1 MALTEIT
8 YTGTGGVTFGPIPFP
23 YLQNSDVLITINGT
37 ATTAFT
43 IDNSTKI
50 ITFSSAPAN
59 GSTIRVYRNTNNDTL
74 AATFVSGSAIRAAD
88 LNDNFTQNLYVIQ
101 EIDNNAIQTD
111 GSKSMVGNLNMGSN
125 RITNLAAPT
134 TDTDAVNRAYVNNIV
149 ANGIGDGDKGD
160 ITVSGSGATLTIDN
174 GVITNAKVNSGA
186 GIVSSKLAF
195 TQSGTGAVQRTVES
209 KLQDVVSVLD
219 FIPESEHAAIKAGTS
234 NYDCTADIQ
243 AAINALPGTFD
254 VTANF
259 SGNQYSCKPSPIL
272 FFPPGIY
279 KVTSRLLVEKNNVC
293 IRGSG
298 WNSSI
303 IKYGGTAII
312 KEVIR
317 FRNSH
322 NGELSDI
329 GLDGGLP
336 YNPTLSET
344 YGANAGLCCDLTP
357 FFTSRNLWIA
367 NTRLS
372 GLCAIHLWESY
383 FDNLQVR
390 NTGYFTNES
399 TPVKGAGIYFCA
411 DASLKESS
419 NALGA
424 GFESQNTVFVKAKL
438 VPVGAVVLCEAPTQ
452 NITLIQPITENRDF
466 ASTFPAL
473 TYSKYTITLAN
484 NFLIQG
490 GYFYGHNHTFA
501 CNGTLFNIGS
511 GFPSISIKDFTVFTS
526 SSAGFPEV
534 TKIFNVAGQHPV
546 SFDNLSIDDSGAK
559 LTAPFTILT
568 SAGYPGT
575 VIGDIHYSS
584 ASTVLASTLIGAN
597 AAGYKGTLSCTN
609 TTLQTVNKN
618 TYDANARQ
626 YDTRTG
632 SVQETFACRAWC
644 TFNGVT
650 GTILG
655 SENISSLTKNSTGN
669 YTLNFTVPMP
679 DANYSSTVSAN
690 VLNNANER
698 PEIGGQ
704 TANSINVANRAGA
717 TFYDPSIF
725 NVVVFR

>member
-1 MALTEIT
+1 VA
-8 YTGTGGVTFGPIPFP
+8 GVPATFTWVN
-23 YLQNSDVLITINGT
+23 NSLIQMD
-37 ATTAFT
+37 A
-43 IDNSTKI
+43 
-50 ITFSSAPAN
+50 APAN
-59 GSTIRVYRNTNNDTL
+59 GAAVRVYRTTPIDAPL
-74 AATFVSGSAIRAAD
+74 VDFADGATFVAAD
-88 LNDNFTQNLYVIQ
+88 LDTNSRQSIYIQQELDDAQQDNLPNVIP
-101 EIDNNAIQTD
+101 N
-111 GSKSMVGNLNMGSN
+111 GN
-125 RITNLAAPT
+125 
-134 TDTDAVNRAYVNNIV
+134 
-149 ANGIGDGDKGD
+149 KGD
-160 ITVSGSGATLTIDN
+160 ITTSVGGTVWAINTGAVAEAKIAAGAVVEAKIGT
-174 GVITNAKVNSGA
+174 GAITET
-186 GIVSSKLAF
+186 KL
-195 TQSGTGAVQRTVES
+195 GTGAVTSTKILDGTILDVDVNASAGITAGKLSFTQAGTGATARTIDA
-209 KLQDVVSVLD
+209 KLKDVVSVKD
-219 FIPESEHAAIKAGTS
+219 FGAVGDGTTDDTAA
-234 NYDCTADIQ
+234 IQ
-243 AAINALPGTFD
+243 AAIDALPGVFD

-259 SGNQYSCKPSPIL
+259 SGNQYSGKPSPIL

-279 KVTSRLLVEKNNVC
+279 KITSRLLVEKNNVC
-293 IRGSG
+293 IRGAG

-317 FRNSH
+317 FRNSFA
-322 NGELSDI
+322 GELSDI

-336 YNPTLSET
+336 YDPTLSET

-411 DASLKESS
+411 DASIKESS

-452 NITLIQPITENRDF
+452 NITLVQPITENRDF
-466 ASTFPAL
+466 AATFPAL

-490 GYFYGHNHTFA
+490 GYFYGHNHSFA

-511 GFPSISIKDFTVFTS
+511 GLPGISIKDFTVFTS
-526 SSAGFPEV
+526 SAAGFPEV
-534 TKIFNVAGQHPV
+534 TKVFNVAGQHPV
-546 SFDNLSIDDSGAK
+546 SFDNLSIDDPGAK

-568 SAGYPGT
+568 GAGYPGT

-584 ASTVLASTLIGAN
+584 TSTVFASTLIGAN
-597 AAGYKGTLSCTN
+597 AAGYKGTLSSTN

-618 TYDANARQ
+618 IYDASARQ

-632 SVQETFACRAWC
+632 TVQETFGCRAWC
-644 TFNGVT
+644 SFNGVT
-650 GTILG
+650 GTILASG
-655 SENISSLTKNSTGN
+655 NIASLTKNSAGN
-669 YTLNFTVPMP
+669 YTLTFTVPMP
-679 DANYSSTVSAN
+679 DANYAATVSAN
-690 VLNNANER
+690 VLNNAIER

-704 TANSINVANRAGA
+704 AAGSINVANRAGA
-717 TFYDPSIF
+717 VYYDPSIF